1 MHFIKGN
8 GDKSC
13 RSDPLKEEIK
23 RTIQELEEVRA
34 YFNFIEDPDLLE
46 YTVYKEKALLAKI
59 SFLIKKAKSKGKKG
73 ETACIIDNFTSSRK

>member
-1 MHFIKGN
+1 MHFIKDN
-8 GDKSC
+8 SDKNC
-13 RSDPLKEEIK
+13 KSDPLKEEIK

-59 SFLIKKAKSKGKKG
+59 SFLIKKAKSKGEKG
-73 ETACIIDNFTSSRK
+73 KTACIIDDSTSSRK

>member
-1 MHFIKGN
+1 MHFIKDN
-8 GDKSC
+8 SDENCK
-13 RSDPLKEEIK
+13 SDPLKEEIK

-59 SFLIKKAKSKGKKG
+59 SFLIKKAKSTGEKG
-73 ETACIIDNFTSSRK
+73 ETACIIDDSTSSRK